1 MLFESV
7 ASLSGTES
15 GSADSKQPPRKKQK
29 REPVAAK
36 VTAEYLQ
43 NLVARVCPCQ
53 KRLCLKQFSKEP
65 LFSKLLEY
73 RRVWFD
79 LGKID
84 EDAAF
89 ESMRELIRDAGEDS
103 YISWLWEAARDGEA
117 AAPVDLRYLK
127 RPNSRVMTDDAAST
141 RGDIFSFLQYVYESQ
156 AETLPDFRDELKEE
170 LGAVTTIDLSTEDPY
185 VVEMQHETKQT
196 LRAVALG
203 RHLRAR
209 AEQQTHYWR
218 HLKAQYSDR
227 LQYYRLRALSRL
239 REEGTICLIQDGMD
253 QSKVSVPRHPAVKG
267 KEFSTMMKPKCHVSL
282 TLVHGFLLLYALS
295 NPDTSKDSNMTI
307 ETLAHTLTVL
317 VKEFRVDLTQVHL
330 CIQVD
335 NTCRE
340 AKNNMVLRWCAA
352 QVSCGNVKSISLN
365 SLRSGHSHEDVDQ
378 CFGQLARCIA
388 RHKRAATPDHFMQI
402 VGDFAKGMHR
412 PHEEG
417 RYTVKVDDA
426 RDWNPAQHFITILES
441 VCVVL
446 TPSFGLVVSD
456 AKGWHL
462 AAVPVQL
469 KGVGGPVVAEKRP
482 IAEDY
487 KSHLQKFLSLLRA
500 PVYKLEEA
508 ADWIEAWLNG
518 TLPPT
523 PLLSIDA
530 YGVPWAEAFEVA
542 SAADRAAGAAMPPP
556 LRKGKGGKGKGK
568 KGVGRGKGRG

>member
-1 MLFESV
+1 MQ
-7 ASLSGTES
+7 T
-15 GSADSKQPPRKKQK
+15 RKSTSHSE
-29 REPVAAK
+29 RS
-36 VTAEYLQ
+36 T
-43 NLVARVCPCQ
+43 C
-53 KRLCLKQFSKEP
+53 
-65 LFSKLLEY
+65 
-73 RRVWFD
+73 
-79 LGKID
+79 
-84 EDAAF
+84 
-89 ESMRELIRDAGEDS
+89 IRHRCM
-103 YISWLWEAARDGEA
+103 I
-117 AAPVDLRYLK
+117 K
-127 RPNSRVMTDDAAST
+127 
-141 RGDIFSFLQYVYESQ
+141 
-156 AETLPDFRDELKEE
+156 
-170 LGAVTTIDLSTEDPY
+170 
-185 VVEMQHETKQT
+185 
-196 LRAVALG
+196 ALG

-267 KEFSTMMKPKCHVSL
+267 KEFSTMMRPKCHVSL

-388 RHKRAATPDHFMQI
+388 RHKRAATLDHFMQI

-456 AKGWHL
+456 ASPLSWAFVCETERRHIITMIHVLRSLGSSGK
-462 AAVPVQL
+462 
-469 KGVGGPVVAEKRP
+469 VGALLPCQCNSKEWAGPVPLTSSTLRDGATFQVLQSQTP
-482 IAEDY
+482 IGP
-487 KSHLQKFLSLLRA
+487 SS
-500 PVYKLEEA
+500 KLTITM
-508 ADWIEAWLNG
+508 W
-518 TLPPT
+518 
-523 PLLSIDA
+523 
-530 YGVPWAEAFEVA
+530 F
-542 SAADRAAGAAMPPP
+542 
-556 LRKGKGGKGKGK
+556 
-568 KGVGRGKGRG
+568 